1 MEPSPPDP
9 ALAPWQEP
17 QKSLGGSLSA
27 RPRGIVAPEFVLL
40 DRDGGEFGR
49 MVIHGPEG
57 AQLDAGTLRARIERV
72 ASPGRYR
79 MLIGEVETLVAQAA
93 GSSVAIKIQCAGRPY
108 EATFDLLR
116 NTAAAG
122 PVGGGETARLTGGV
136 LRRRYEVLF
145 DARDVR
151 SLPIALFLLYYTVT
165 LRRRAF
171 LTGPR
176 YNSGWGRSSGV
187 A

>member
-1 MEPSPPDP
+1 MEPYP
-9 ALAPWQEP
+9 ALAAWQGP
-17 QKSLGGSLSA
+17 QKTLGGSLSA
-27 RPRGIVAPEFVLL
+27 RSRGIVAPELILL

-49 MVIHGPEG
+49 MVMHGPEG
-57 AQLDAGTLRARIERV
+57 ARLDAGSLRARIVRV
-72 ASPGRYR
+72 AGPSRYR
-79 MLIGEVETLVAQAA
+79 MLTGEAETLTAQPT
-93 GSSVAIKIQCAGRPY
+93 GSSVAMKILCAGRPY
-108 EATFDLLR
+108 EAAFDLLR

-136 LRRRYEVLF
+136 LTRGYEVLF
-145 DARDVR
+145 DAGDGR

-176 YNSGWGRSSGV
+176 
-187 A
+187 